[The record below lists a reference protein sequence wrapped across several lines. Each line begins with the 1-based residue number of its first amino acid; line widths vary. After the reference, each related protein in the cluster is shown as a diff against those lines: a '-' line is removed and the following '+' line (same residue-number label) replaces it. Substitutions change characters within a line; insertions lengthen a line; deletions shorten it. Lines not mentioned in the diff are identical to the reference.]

1 MTTQTMTGAQRQ
13 RPLWPFTLVRS
24 HEPNRAA
31 KNIEC
36 AISPGELRRLVAA
49 MID

>member
-1 MTTQTMTGAQRQ
+1 MNTMTLTGALRQ

-24 HEPNRAA
+24 HETSTHD
-31 KNIEC
+31 C
-36 AISPGELRRLVAA
+36 AISPAELRRLVAA

>member
-1 MTTQTMTGAQRQ
+1 MTTQTMTGALRQ

-24 HEPNRAA
+24 HETKTPA
-31 KNIEC
+31 KMHDC